1 MNLLTG
7 VAIGAGLGLL
17 FAPRSGRE
25 LRENI
30 TERAGELADNAR
42 ETLGELRR
50 PARRTTR
57 RRARTSNRRR
67 TGTEG

>member
-1 MNLLTG
+1 MNFLTG
-7 VAIGAGLGLL
+7 MAIGAGLGLL

-25 LRENI
+25 LREDI
-30 TERAGELADNAR
+30 TEKANELADNAR
-42 ETLGELRR
+42 ETLDELRR

-57 RRARTSNRRR
+57 RRSSASSRRR